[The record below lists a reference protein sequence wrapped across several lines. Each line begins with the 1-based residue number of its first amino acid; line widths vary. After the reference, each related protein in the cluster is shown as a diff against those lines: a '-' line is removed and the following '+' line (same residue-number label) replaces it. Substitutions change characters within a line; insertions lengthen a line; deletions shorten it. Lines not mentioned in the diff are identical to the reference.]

1 MGRMRNAVVGAFVI
15 GGLALFAVG
24 LFLIGDRR
32 LLFSERFELFTTFG
46 NVSGLQVGTEVRV
59 AGLSAGEVLAIT
71 IPTQPSMPFRVR
83 MRLRED
89 VHPLVREDSVAGV
102 QTDGIM
108 GSAFI
113 QVEPGTNASPVVPSG
128 GQIRGEDPIE
138 LADLIAE
145 GRETFRSITEQ
156 ITNLTADMSET
167 VETLT
172 GVAHTVD
179 GVVTEVGADL
189 TVITEH
195 TALLVEDARQV
206 LADARALSSRIRE
219 GEGTIGRLL
228 NDDELYERWTS
239 IAADAER
246 AVANLRESTDHA
258 RTLVADLTADDGA
271 AQAIAES
278 LRGAVVSAREV
289 ISDLSE
295 STEALKR
302 NFLLRGF
309 FEDRG
314 FYDLE
319 AVSPAA
325 YAEGLLA
332 GDDRTA
338 VRIWIEADVLFTRTD
353 DGSITLSE
361 DGRRRIDSV
370 MSDLLRY
377 PRASPLVVEGYAA
390 DAPADLDQV
399 LSADRAAAVRDYL
412 LQRYRRTSSLTG
424 AIPMGA
430 EAAES
435 PRGDDRWSG
444 VALTLFVPND
454 ALARVP

>member
-1 MGRMRNAVVGAFVI
+1 MGRMRNAVIGAFVL

-32 LLFSERFELFTTFG
+32 LLFSERFELYTTFG

-71 IPTQPSMPFRVR
+71 IPTQPSLPFQVR

-89 VHPLVREDSVAGV
+89 VHALVREDSVAGV

-128 GQIRGEDPIE
+128 GLIRGEDPIE
-138 LADLIAE
+138 FADLIEE
-145 GRETFRSITEQ
+145 GRDTFRSITEQ
-156 ITNLTADMSET
+156 ITDLTADMSET

-179 GVVTEVGADL
+179 GVVTEGGADL

-195 TALLVEDARQV
+195 TAQLVEDARHV
-206 LADARALSSRIRE
+206 LADARQLSDQIRA
-219 GEGTIGRLL
+219 GRGTIGRLL

-239 IAADAER
+239 IAADAGR
-246 AVANLRESTDHA
+246 AVENLRESTEHA
-258 RTLVADLTADDGA
+258 RALIADLTAEDGA
-271 AQAIAES
+271 AQAIAQS
-278 LRGAVVSAREV
+278 LQGTLISAHEV

-309 FEDRG
+309 FQDRG

-319 AVSPAA
+319 ALSPAA
-325 YAEGLLA
+325 YAEGALA
-332 GDDRTA
+332 GDNRTP
-338 VRIWIEADVLFTRTD
+338 VRVWIAADVLFARED
-353 DGSITLSE
+353 DGPVTLTRE
-361 DGRRRIDSV
+361 GERRVDSV
-370 MSDLLRY
+370 MADLLRY
-377 PRASPLVVEGYAA
+377 PRESPLVVEGYAA
-390 DAPADLDQV
+390 DASPE
-399 LSADRAAAVRDYL
+399 LSHVVAADRAAAVRDYL
-412 LQRYRRTSSLTG
+412 LQRYRRSATLTG

-430 EAAES
+430 EAQDS
-435 PRGDDRWSG
+435 PQGDDRWSG
-444 VALTLFVPND
+444 VALTMFVPNE